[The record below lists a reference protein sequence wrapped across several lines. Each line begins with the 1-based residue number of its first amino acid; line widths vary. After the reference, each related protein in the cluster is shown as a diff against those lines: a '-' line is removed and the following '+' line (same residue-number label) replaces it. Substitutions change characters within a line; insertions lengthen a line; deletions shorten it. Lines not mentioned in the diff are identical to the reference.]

1 MGDRGFESSPSGGE
15 TVANLTSSTRPWPEA
30 TNRRPLRYWPLTTR
44 RRRSNHVVLF
54 WAACRVGEV
63 IAAGQIDSELGM
75 ELLAGAAE
83 IAGLPEVEARRTI
96 ADGFARTR

>member
-1 MGDRGFESSPSGGE
+1 
-15 TVANLTSSTRPWPEA
+15 
-30 TNRRPLRYWPLTTR
+30 
-44 RRRSNHVVLF
+44 
-54 WAACRVGEV
+54 
-63 IAAGQIDSELGM
+63 M